1 MKVRETRAKERV
13 DTGRTNPL
21 SDFVWKNKKHEI
33 FIVAGKVRYNCC
45 ILQEK
50 MRKKF
55 FFLKKFVVSKSFA
68 KFAVNNVFRTVIT
81 LNTNILC
88 RKLLDTSLRL

>member
-1 MKVRETRAKERV
+1 MQSYTFFRKNKIFIHFIAEKCLKMKVRETESQRAKERV

-55 FFLKKFVVSKSFA
+55 FFLKKICSFK
-68 KFAVNNVFRTVIT
+68 KF
-81 LNTNILC
+81 C
-88 RKLLDTSLRL
+88 